1 MSDTATPSVEEDPD
15 GPVRFMQQVVAL
27 DYAIAI
33 SPVTAKFD
41 ESLRERRI
49 VGHKCPQCGLVYVPP
64 KGFCPICVV
73 ETNDSHEVEVAAKGT
88 LTSFTVLT
96 PIQYYGQK
104 EREEYALAS
113 ILLDGAD
120 STVGQQ
126 RIGGCELDKVRMGMR
141 VEAVWSDKELDREA
155 DARGYGFGNA
165 VSYWQ
170 PIDEPDVPRAAY
182 EEHVL

>member
-1 MSDTATPSVEEDPD
+1 MSETATTSVEDDPT
-15 GPVRFMQQVVAL
+15 GPVRFMQQVVSL

-49 VGHKCPQCGLVYVPP
+49 IGHKCPECGLVYVPP

-73 ETNDSHEVEVAAKGT
+73 ETSDEHTIEVQPKGT
-88 LTSFTVLT
+88 VTSFTVLT

-126 RIGGCELDKVRMGMR
+126 RIGEVELAQVRMGMR
-141 VEAVWSDKELDREA
+141 VEAVWSDDEVEREA

-165 VSYWQ
+165 VSHWR